1 MIYVGP
7 YGTEQAFNV
16 IVPVIEE
23 KELEVIGPPVEIWLD
38 DPNQVKPE
46 EYQTEIV
53 IPVREKNK

>member
-1 MIYVGP
+1 MVANKP
-7 YGTEQAFNV
+7 LMLLA
-16 IVPVIEE
+16 PVIEE

-53 IPVREKNK
+53 IHVREKNK